1 MKLPFLAPM
10 RRITAVEI
18 SLSPHSAALHAC
30 YMVVLLLLP
39 ALYGKLLMA
48 GETMITLSEAQ
59 YQNLGVVLGKPEPA
73 QQIPLLNAPA
83 KAVVPP
89 AHEYIVSAAQAGL
102 IEKLDVAAG
111 DSVKQ
116 GQVLASINSHEL
128 VMLQQQYL
136 QSASESRLA
145 YAAYQ
150 RDKKLRDEGVI
161 AERRWQ
167 ETGTEYSTKA
177 SAENEAKQLLGIAG
191 MSAAGIKRLA
201 ATRRLENRLL
211 VRAPASGVVLER
223 MAKVGER
230 VAMQTPLYRIANLDE
245 LWLEI
250 AVPQQRAASIKP
262 GDRVIVENSTA
273 TARIALLGQSVDP
286 QNQTVLA
293 RAVLDAKQTQ
303 IRAGQTVN
311 AYIVQAAATP
321 LFKVPNRAIA
331 INEGQAY
338 VFCRNDQG
346 FTPKAVTLAG
356 KQDDSAFIGG
366 ALQAGETIAVNGAVA
381 LKAKWLGLGEGE
393 E

>member
-59 YQNLGVVLGKPEPA
+59 YQNLGVVLGKPEPV

-116 GQVLASINSHEL
+116 GQVLASINSPEL

-161 AERRWQ
+161 AERRW
-167 ETGTEYSTKA
+167 
-177 SAENEAKQLLGIAG
+177 
-191 MSAAGIKRLA
+191 
-201 ATRRLENRLL
+201 
-211 VRAPASGVVLER
+211 
-223 MAKVGER
+223 
-230 VAMQTPLYRIANLDE
+230 
-245 LWLEI
+245 
-250 AVPQQRAASIKP
+250 
-262 GDRVIVENSTA
+262 
-273 TARIALLGQSVDP
+273 
-286 QNQTVLA
+286 
-293 RAVLDAKQTQ
+293 
-303 IRAGQTVN
+303 
-311 AYIVQAAATP
+311 
-321 LFKVPNRAIA
+321 
-331 INEGQAY
+331 
-338 VFCRNDQG
+338 
-346 FTPKAVTLAG
+346 
-356 KQDDSAFIGG
+356 
-366 ALQAGETIAVNGAVA
+366 
-381 LKAKWLGLGEGE
+381 
-393 E
+393 